1 MNASPRQEKVSEL
14 MEHAEAALRR
24 AQWFEAER
32 LALQA
37 LAISSREDDWDAM
50 ARITLPLQEARRQ
63 RMQAAMEERK
73 IRIHEGGISDEME
86 LKSGCHLVQPPTV
99 GADARRLRLTA
110 LRREIP
116 VLVLCREP
124 RTRAGLCPVVAIGP
138 VTVRTRI
145 EPPKSWDKPDFKW
158 FVAALEQLGNAAIA
172 GLDTGLEL
180 DRQIGYILDVLDA
193 VPEHEKLHQVLESKC
208 REAARGFVRSRAL
221 DALDEELG
229 AIDEETELDEDGT
242 VRPKRAPEVAA
253 EEDED

>member
-37 LAISSREDDWDAM
+37 LSISYREDDWDAM

-63 RMQAAMEERK
+63 RMQAAMEVRK
-73 IRIHEGGISDEME
+73 IRILEGGISDEMD
-86 LKSGCHLVQPPTV
+86 LKPGCLLVQPPAV
-99 GADARRLRLTA
+99 GADARRLRLAA

-124 RTRAGLCPVVAIGP
+124 RTRLGLCPVVAIGP

-145 EPPKSWDKPDFKW
+145 DPPKSWDKPDFKW
-158 FVAALEQLGNAAIA
+158 FVSALEQLGNKGIA
-172 GLDTGLEL
+172 DLDTGIEL
-180 DRQIGYILDVLDA
+180 DRQIGHLMDVLDA
-193 VPEHEKLHQVLESKC
+193 VPEHEKLHQVLEAKC

-221 DALDEELG
+221 DALDAELEDLEEE
-229 AIDEETELDEDGT
+229 AELDEDGA
-242 VRPKRAPEVAA
+242 VLPKRAPGLGA